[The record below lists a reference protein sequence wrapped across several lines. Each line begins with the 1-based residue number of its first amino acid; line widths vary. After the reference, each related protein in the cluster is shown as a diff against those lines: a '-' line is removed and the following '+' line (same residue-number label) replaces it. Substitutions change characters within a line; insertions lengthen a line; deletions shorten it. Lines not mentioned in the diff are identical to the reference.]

1 MVHGYLNTGVKAQ
14 CSGCSA
20 CVQAC
25 PFGALAMEKDAEGF
39 GYPVLDAELC
49 RDCGLCHRA
58 CPMERPPALHDGA
71 REVFGGHHV
80 DAGVLAGS
88 TSGGAFTA
96 LVQAWFD
103 RPGDRVVWGA
113 VAHGLEVRH
122 ECAASADDAAKFR
135 KSKYSQSDMGL
146 AYREIRKQLSEGWSV
161 LFSGTPCQVAGLY
174 AYLGN
179 SPSGELL
186 TVEVICEGVPSPH
199 YIQKYAKRLEAR
211 YKTSLET
218 LDYRDKD
225 GRKWDFQVMSASL
238 ESGHHFKVDRW
249 FNPYWSIWLQHL
261 MNRPSCY
268 TCSFARPERVADIS
282 LGDLWGVHIY
292 CPDLYNGNA
301 GASLVVCSTEA
312 GVALLGAARSRLSG
326 RGLPFED
333 ALRYQG
339 PMRRPVGWEPRR
351 GAFMRDL
358 LSMDI
363 DELERKWAKRPTIRL
378 LASKYLWG
386 NRQKVTLWKIRE
398 RIRTSGKGRDD
409 NVLR

>member
-1 MVHGYLNTGVKAQ
+1 MDYGYLNTNEKTQ
-14 CSGCSA
+14 CAGCSA

-25 PFGALAMEKDAEGF
+25 PFGALAMERDEEGF
-39 GYPVLDAELC
+39 AYPVLDAELC
-49 RDCGLCHRA
+49 RDCGLCHKA
-58 CPMERPPALHDGA
+58 CFIEHCPEFHDGV

-80 DAGVLAGS
+80 DAEVLAGS

-96 LVQAWFD
+96 LVQTWFK
-103 RPGDRVVWGA
+103 RSGTCVVWGA
-113 VAHGLEVRH
+113 VAHGLKVRH
-122 ECAASADDAAKFR
+122 ECAASIDEAVKFR

-146 AYREIRKQLSEGWSV
+146 AYREIRKQLSKGWSV

-179 SPSGELL
+179 SECGNLL

-211 YKTSLET
+211 CGASLET

-225 GRKWDFQVMSASL
+225 GHKWDFQVMSASL

-301 GASLVVCSTEA
+301 GASLVVCSTDA
-312 GVALLGAARSRLSG
+312 GASLLEGSRPLLSG
-326 RGLPFED
+326 RELSFED
-333 ALRYQG
+333 ALRFQG
-339 PMRRPVGWEPRR
+339 PMRRPVGRESRR
-351 GAFMRDL
+351 EDFMKDL

-363 DELERKWAKRPTIRL
+363 DQLERKWAKRPTIKL
-378 LASKYLWG
+378 LISKYLWG
-386 NRQKVTLWKIRE
+386 NRQKVALWKIKK
-398 RIRTSGKGRDD
+398 RIFK
-409 NVLR
+409 

>member
-1 MVHGYLNTGVKAQ
+1 MDYGYLNTNEKDQ
-14 CSGCSA
+14 CAGCSA
-20 CVQAC
+20 CTQVC
-25 PFGALAMEKDAEGF
+25 PFGALTMERDEEGF
-39 GYPVLDAELC
+39 AYPVLDVELC

-58 CPMERPPALHDGA
+58 CFMERASEFHDGV
-71 REVFGGHHV
+71 RMVFGGHHV
-80 DAGVLAGS
+80 DAGVLAES

-96 LVQAWFD
+96 LVQTWFN
-103 RPGDRVVWGA
+103 RSGTRVAWGA
-113 VAHGLEVRH
+113 VAHGLKVRH
-122 ECAASADDAAKFR
+122 ECAASVDEAAKFR

-146 AYREIRKQLSEGWSV
+146 AYREIRKQLSQGWAV

-179 SPSGELL
+179 SASDRLL
-186 TVEVICEGVPSPH
+186 TIEVICEGVPSPR
-199 YIQKYAKRLEAR
+199 YIEKYAERLER
-211 YKTSLET
+211 RFETSIES

-225 GRKWDFQVMSASL
+225 GNKWDFEVMSASL
-238 ESGHHFKVDRW
+238 GGGHHFKVDRW

-301 GASLVVCSTEA
+301 GASLVVCSTDA
-312 GVALLGAARSRLSG
+312 GASLLEGSRPLLSG
-326 RGLPFED
+326 RELSFED

-339 PMRRPVGWEPRR
+339 PMRRPVGREPRR
-351 GAFMRDL
+351 EDFMKDL
-358 LSMDI
+358 LAIDI
-363 DELERKWAKRPTIRL
+363 DELERKWAKRPSIKL

-386 NRQKVTLWKIRE
+386 NRQKVALWKIKK
-398 RIRTSGKGRDD
+398 RIFK
-409 NVLR
+409 